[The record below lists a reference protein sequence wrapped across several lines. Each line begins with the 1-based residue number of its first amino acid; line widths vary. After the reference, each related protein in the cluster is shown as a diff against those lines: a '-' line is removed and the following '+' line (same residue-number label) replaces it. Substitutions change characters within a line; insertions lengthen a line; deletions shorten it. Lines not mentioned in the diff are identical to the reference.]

1 MNKIIEFFKRIF
13 GKKQELIEAPKEE
26 IKVNETITNDTFI
39 NDMKA
44 QYNNEEE
51 SNNMKLFKAFRN
63 GQIKEADLTEEQKE
77 ILNKIYDEKIAEEK
91 MKIAKLNKKLAL
103 M

>member
-1 MNKIIEFFKRIF
+1 MNKIIEFFKKIF
-13 GKKQELIEAPKEE
+13 GKKQDLIEAPKEE
-26 IKVNETITNDTFI
+26 IKDNETITNYAFI

-51 SNNMKLFKAFRN
+51 SNNIKLFRAFRA
-63 GQIKEADLTEEQKE
+63 GQIKETDLTEEQKE

-91 MKIAKLNKKLAL
+91 MKIAKLNKKLAW
-103 M
+103 